1 MVSQPVVYDLLCRKN
16 KIPPRI
22 LTNNS
27 VTGKASHTP
36 VMPNRKDRK
45 NAIGIM
51 TKNPRK
57 SEMTCAGWA
66 NSVEVKY
73 TDRIILNPAKTH
85 AVK

>member
-1 MVSQPVVYDLLCRKN
+1 M
-16 KIPPRI
+16 
-22 LTNNS
+22 TNNS

-36 VMPNRKDRK
+36 VMPNRKDK

-73 TDRIILNPAKTH
+73 TDRILNPAKTH